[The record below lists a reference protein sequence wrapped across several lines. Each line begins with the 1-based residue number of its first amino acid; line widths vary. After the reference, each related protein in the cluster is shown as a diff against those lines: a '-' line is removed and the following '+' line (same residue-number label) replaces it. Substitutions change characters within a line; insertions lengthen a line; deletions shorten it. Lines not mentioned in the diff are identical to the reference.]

1 MKYTHTHARSHAGK
15 HEYYG
20 TVFQLV
26 NFIYMFHNDSI
37 TAKIFIYR
45 RYNIEKLCI
54 ISKVS
59 YFEESYIYS
68 ITISNKE
75 YICGVYHKEGG

>member
-1 MKYTHTHARSHAGK
+1 MKYTHTHARSHAGT

-45 RYNIEKLCI
+45 RYNIEKPCI
-54 ISKVS
+54 ISKAS

-68 ITISNKE
+68 IKSAIRN
-75 YICGVYHKEGG
+75 ILGVYHEEVG